1 MGNMASQATV
11 EELDRLAIEF
21 SVFRRKPFLILY
33 YHEFEGEMREDDVE
47 HICQEIKRRG
57 FHRERKLENLDVL
70 LHTIGGDPH
79 AGYRIAQLLRGVASE
94 VTFLVPE
101 YAFSAGTLSCMC
113 GNEIRLGECAVLSP
127 FDISF
132 TSRRETS
139 DHIEL
144 MSIDYFR
151 NFATDCREQVERM
164 LANLRSH
171 SLSSVESDLL
181 VEMTRQLGAL
191 NIGKF
196 YRARTLTGYYAE
208 MLLLEYM
215 FEQMPNK
222 DDLSNKIIHAFLFE
236 YPTHDFHMDFHIC
249 RKLGLPV
256 QEMAVEESDKSKKLV
271 SILKQLTVSEIIC
284 RTIRDAYKAPF
295 IRLYVGGQ

>member
-1 MGNMASQATV
+1 MSSQISI
-11 EELDRLAIEF
+11 EELDQLCVQL
-21 SVFRRKPFLILY
+21 STFRNKPLLVLY

-47 HICQEIKRRG
+47 HICEEIRRRG
-57 FHRERKLENLDVL
+57 FHRENKLNNLDVF

-79 AGYRIAQLLRGVASE
+79 AGYRIAQLIRDLTSE

-101 YAFSAGTLSCMC
+101 YAFSAGTLTCMC

-132 TSRRETS
+132 APRRGSSE
-139 DHIEL
+139 DIEL

-151 NFATDCREQVERM
+151 DFATDCREQMEGM
-164 LANLRSH
+164 LRRLRS
-171 SLSSVESDLL
+171 SSSSNVESALL
-181 VEMTRQLGAL
+181 VEMTRQVGAL
-191 NIGKF
+191 NIGRF

-215 FEQMPNK
+215 FEYMPNK
-222 DDLSNKIIHAFLFE
+222 EDLSNKIIHAFLFE

-256 QEMAVEESDKSKKLV
+256 QEMTVEESDKTKKIV
-271 SILKQLTVSEIIC
+271 SALKQLTLSGIIC

-295 IRLYVGGQ
+295 IRLYVGGP